1 MQRLSETIK
10 RGHIVCREFDRKRA
24 FQALTR
30 AFMENNA
37 PQVEFWFQVHERAV
51 KRLSECD
58 AQK

>member
-1 MQRLSETIK
+1 MQHLSETIK
-10 RGHIVCREFDRKRA
+10 KANRLVQEFDRQRA

-37 PQVEFWFQVHERAV
+37 SQVEFWFDVYYKAT

-58 AQK
+58 AAP